1 MDARG
6 AVLVDVWTE
15 LIRPNGDLERVRRL
29 PEAARLL
36 DAGADPAD
44 LTRLLQLVAYQA
56 VFGTL
61 FVVTQ
66 PETSDMLGLHED
78 LLSSDPTGQEGADF
92 LGA

>member
-1 MDARG
+1 
-6 AVLVDVWTE
+6 VDEREAILGDMWTE

-36 DAGADPAD
+36 EAGADPGA
-44 LTRLLQLVAYQA
+44 LTRLLQLVAYEA

-66 PETSDMLGLHED
+66 PEASGLLGLHED

-92 LGA
+92 LGG